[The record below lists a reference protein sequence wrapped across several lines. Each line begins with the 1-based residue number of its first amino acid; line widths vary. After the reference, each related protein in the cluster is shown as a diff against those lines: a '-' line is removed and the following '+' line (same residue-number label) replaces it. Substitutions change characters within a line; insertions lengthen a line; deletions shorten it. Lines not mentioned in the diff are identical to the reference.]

1 MGMNATPVGATVF
14 KIAVSDTIGELGSTP
29 RRSRYAYSNY

>member
-1 MGMNATPVGATVF
+1 MGMIATPVGATVF

-29 RRSRYAYSNY
+29 RRSR